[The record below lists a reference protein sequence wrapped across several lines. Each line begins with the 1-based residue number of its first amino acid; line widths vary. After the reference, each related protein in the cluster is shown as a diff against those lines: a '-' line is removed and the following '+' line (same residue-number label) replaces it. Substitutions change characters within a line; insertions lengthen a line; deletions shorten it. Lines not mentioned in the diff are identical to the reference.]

1 MAINFYAGIIKN
13 VNGEEVVD
21 TFLPVNIVKP
31 IGDSSWNNGKA
42 YSYSRSTATKH
53 PNWTLCK
60 VKFFDE
66 TPVNLINVLNTLYNI
81 DSTWTKTEYENLFN
95 KANEI
100 SFFADESVSSKLN
113 FTLFLNS
120 SSYDNSSGNIIGGFQ
135 LGDQKRGILWQWQTN
150 LSEPNKKLYLVMGE
164 EYNDTTFDS
173 LLNSS
178 REKEKIC
185 FENNIYDNYMN
196 YPQYILFAPFHGIE
210 ELSFGSYNNGQEYIN
225 NCGVNLS
232 HWANW
237 YTMLTGKYYYGNPF
251 VIDLKNETNGFD
263 KIELGVPI
271 CLNDVLTEGLTTPNK
286 DVSYG
291 DYVGFTYYNVGTDLD
306 RLFNSNSGVKN
317 IALTTGYITKE
328 VNGSRCIITL
338 HVGEKGIK
346 VKNYSTKYDLHY
358 NDAGT
363 RREYFG
369 TYLFVH
375 KDYATLPIRA
385 WLEKIDNNYS
395 AYEYG
400 NCPLFFASYSTSD
413 WKVIKYDYFNYDKY
427 PQSRNPGLVSN
438 IFVDNEWA
446 TYVDKSYEI
455 DYSFWETFLTGIT
468 PSPVGPNIGGGSIG
482 GGSSSEGGGSGSFD
496 DTSITIQQPTS
507 PSGVSGTSG
516 LFSMYAIG
524 TATLNKIGD
533 WLVESWT
540 DEKKS
545 DTINSKLQSI
555 ISFKQV
561 CAPGTPNL
569 GAVTQ
574 IKAFDE
580 NITGAF
586 GDVITSQYK
595 TFNMG
600 SYTFNEYFGS
610 FLDYAP
616 HTKISLYL
624 PFVGIVSLDTN
635 AVMGGKITL
644 SCGVDWIS
652 GNITY
657 NLSLEKDSVNSVLNT
672 WSGNSASDIPLSQLD
687 YSNKIA
693 AEKSANIS
701 LLTML
706 GTTAAAGVALG
717 LAPSTGGMSITGGL
731 ALAGAVGGAGMNA
744 YKQISNYQMTEGQAA
759 SSLGGGGSVG
769 FMNVKTPYLI
779 IDRPISSLPEDYGH
793 INGYMSNITKTI
805 GYLSGYTEISECNL
819 NNFSNATDKEV
830 NEIMSLLKSGVIL

>member
-1 MAINFYAGIIKN
+1 MAINFYAGIIKK

-31 IGDSSWNNGKA
+31 IGDSSWNQGKA
-42 YSYSRSTATKH
+42 YSYSRSTAIDY
-53 PNWTLCK
+53 PIWTLCT

-81 DSTWTKTEYENLFN
+81 DSTWTRTDYENLFN

-113 FTLFLNS
+113 ITLFLNS
-120 SSYDNSSGNIIGGFQ
+120 VSSDSSNNIILGFQ

-150 LSEPNKKLYLVMGE
+150 ISVANKKLYLVMGE
-164 EYNDTTFDS
+164 EYNDTTFES

-185 FENNIYDNYMN
+185 FENQIYTNYMN
-196 YPQYILFAPFHGIE
+196 YPEFCLFAPFQGTE
-210 ELSFGSYNNGQEYIN
+210 ELTFGSYHNGQEYIN
-225 NCGVNLS
+225 KTGVNLS

-263 KIELGVPI
+263 KIELGVPV
-271 CLNDVLTEGLTTPNK
+271 CLGDILTDGLKTPNK
-286 DVSYG
+286 GEGYG

-306 RLFNSNSGVKN
+306 RLFETHSGVKN
-317 IALTTGYITKE
+317 VALSTGLITKE
-328 VNGSRCIITL
+328 VNNKGVLITL
-338 HVGEKGIK
+338 HIGEKGIK
-346 VKNYSTKYDLHY
+346 VRNNSTKFDLHY
-358 NDAGT
+358 SDV
-363 RREYFG
+363 EYYRGYYG

-375 KDYATLPIRA
+375 KDYATLPIKN

-395 AYEYG
+395 VYEYG
-400 NCPLFFASYSTSD
+400 NCPLFFANYSTSFNQ
-413 WKVIKYDYFNYDKY
+413 VTKYDYFNYDKY
-427 PQSRNPGLVSN
+427 PRSLNPGLVSN
-438 IFVDNEWA
+438 IYDGRDWV
-446 TYVDKSYEI
+446 TLVDKSYKI

-496 DTSITIQQPTS
+496 DTSTTIQQPTS

-524 TATLNKIGD
+524 TDTLNKIGG

-586 GDVITSQYK
+586 GDVITSQYR

-657 NLSLEKDSVNSVLNT
+657 NLSLEKDNVNSVLNT

-687 YSNKIA
+687 YSSKIA

-779 IDRPISSLPEDYGH
+779 IDRPISSLPENYGH
-793 INGYMSNITKTI
+793 VNGYMSNMTKTI
-805 GYLSGYTEISECNL
+805 GYLTGYTEISECNL
-819 NNFSNATDKEV
+819 NNFSKATDKEV